1 MTQFGTRYVYL
12 VGALSGRVH
21 RARARAVA
29 TADLSRAH
37 LHAQVV
43 MAAPVA
49 PAAAQEEFATD
60 EGVSVVVTNAQ
71 SSGLGI

>member
-29 TADLSRAH
+29 TA
-37 LHAQVV
+37 
-43 MAAPVA
+43 APVA
-49 PAAAQEEFATD
+49 PAAAQEELATD

-71 SSGLGI
+71 SSGLGV